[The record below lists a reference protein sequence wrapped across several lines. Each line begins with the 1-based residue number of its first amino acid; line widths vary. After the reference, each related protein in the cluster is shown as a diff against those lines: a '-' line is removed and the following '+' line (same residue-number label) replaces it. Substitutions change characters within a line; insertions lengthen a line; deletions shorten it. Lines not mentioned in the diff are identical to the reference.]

1 MSNKWTSLTPHNIQQ
16 SLSSCGTEKTDSRSI
31 SIAVLSVLE
40 AAARNVVFDNIHSL
54 RNTHLKMYLKSG
66 WYAINLVMWKC
77 DHLCSEQWYPTYL
90 LGPTCDSVMEA
101 WCVPHSCFTIVTH
114 LTLHIHTYLR
124 THSRFWFWFL
134 MFWFCLFPAILACF
148 DFSVRNSCEY
158 KHKGDFT
165 NPSPGKVYRISFDV
179 CWPAIH
185 SGTLLRCPP
194 PPILAC
200 FDFSVSTNVRVPGNI
215 LWCMLFDVCWPAIYS
230 GARL

>member
-31 SIAVLSVLE
+31 SVAVLSVLE

-54 RNTHLKMYLKSG
+54 RNTHLKMYLKSR

-101 WCVPHSCFTIVTH
+101 WCVPQSCCTIVTH

-134 MFWFCLFPAILACF
+134 MFWFCLFPPPFWHALISLWGTAVSTNIRVTSPILHLVKSTEYPLMCAGQLYTQ
-148 DFSVRNSCEY
+148 VRCW
-158 KHKGDFT
+158 
-165 NPSPGKVYRISFDV
+165 DV
-179 CWPAIH
+179 
-185 SGTLLRCPP
+185 P

-200 FDFSVSTNVRVPGNI
+200 FDFSVSTNERVPGNI
-215 LWCMLFDVCWPAIYS
+215 FWCMLFDVCWPAIYS
-230 GARL
+230 GERL